1 LGQQQQQQQQQ
12 QELQSKSKP
21 KPKSKS
27 KSPTEN
33 REPPLQLVS
42 MKESFDLKLLTR
54 FYNEL
59 MIPNFPLEEER
70 DDLDDWICCLDPA
83 QNVAKQPNKAQPYP
97 SMDVV
102 LLVKREQREASL
114 LPLAAAEEEEE
125 ELTSTVSTTRMTT
138 IVAGVAF
145 EYYKQ
150 AQCGLLSYMVVPDEF
165 RRLGIMKSLH
175 PVACHAMQ
183 LLHREHC
190 VSAPTNHNNN
200 NNHNNNHNHNSNE
213 TTQTTILGPT
223 IKAIFAETNTPEAG
237 DVPPAVIRKR
247 HEILYQLG
255 YRHLKFPYIQPA
267 LAEDM
272 ESFDEII
279 LLIYSPD
286 KSRQTTIGTE
296 ILRDYIVDFFQSVT
310 GYDNDAYKQDWYY
323 KLVEWFW
330 RKNALTDIAQD
341 LPWEDITQDM
351 KECMAKST
359 TNTTLSANNGTK
371 KCSNDDA
378 GTDSDCNL
386 LEEPQRNH
394 VAVIGAGIAGLV
406 STVTL
411 AEEYLKHQQHH
422 SQNSSDNC
430 DQSPQG
436 VLPLTITLIEAQ
448 PFVGGRIR
456 TVVTKEAEAETDAEF
471 HPLVFSND
479 RLRHSQKIDSFAPWP
494 VAIGAEFVHGV
505 DSMANQLIE
514 DHDEW
519 LVHETFDLCESPE
532 EYPSRNSF
540 VQRRSSFAL
549 PEEQRNTP
557 HVEIF
562 MNGKCYPMQDHPGD
576 DHGSERRS
584 SETENNCIRPLLQRA
599 NHIWHNLQ
607 NISAEVNSTND
618 KENGVAYGRDMS
630 LDEFIEDQLFNN
642 GGDHLTSEE
651 VEKIKQILES
661 VYSNTAGTSNKFLGI
676 HEASREE
683 WNWEYTESNFRLE
696 QCFNEF
702 VTYYLDRIDQINE
715 QSRLSNLGVKID
727 IEIGC
732 PVSEIGS
739 ASKNGQNKGEQSPS
753 PSIRVL
759 TRPGRTFV
767 CDKCIVTVPLGV
779 LKAKKLTFSGAY
791 KIPRKIQ
798 EAIDTINMFSGMKA
812 HMLLKVGIDI
822 QRISK
827 RMKNTELLFCP
838 GEIFSQVW
846 LRRNKE
852 SVFLS
857 GFCVANCRDQ
867 LIQMVTSRGK
877 VGDESKSNIAQDL
890 MLDQV
895 RRSFDSSIDDEEK
908 IFVNPSA
915 PTCSSFA
922 FHDWSEDEFTM
933 GIYSSPSVGAGW
945 GKRSHNES
953 IVGDDALPPT
963 HRDNLAKPI
972 NNEIWFSGEHANT
985 TTCATVQSAMES
997 GKRAAQEVYRAFE
1010 SA

>member
-1 LGQQQQQQQQQ
+1 MFRYDVTKSEAASTAIEAISARL
-12 QELQSKSKP
+12 QELQSQSQIGH
-21 KPKSKS
+21 
-27 KSPTEN
+27 
-33 REPPLQLVS
+33 RESSLQLVS
-42 MKESFDLKLLTR
+42 MKESFDLELLTM

-70 DDLDDWICCLDPA
+70 DDLDDWIYCLDPA
-83 QNVAKQPNKAQPYP
+83 HNIAKKQNEEQPYP

-102 LLVKREQREASL
+102 LLVKREQPEAL
-114 LPLAAAEEEEE
+114 LPPPPAEEE
-125 ELTSTVSTTRMTT
+125 TTMSTTRMT
-138 IVAGVAF
+138 IVAGIAF

-165 RRLGIMKSLH
+165 RRLGIMRSLH

-183 LLHREHC
+183 LLHQEHY
-190 VSAPTNHNNN
+190 VSATIATSRGAITTN
-200 NNHNNNHNHNSNE
+200 NE
-213 TTQTTILGPT
+213 TTQTTIIGPT
-223 IKAIFAETNTPEAG
+223 IKAILAETNTPEAG

-286 KSRQTTIGTE
+286 NARQTTIATE

-310 GYDNDAYKQDWYY
+310 GYDNNSYKQDWYH

-330 RKNALTDIAQD
+330 RENTSTDIAQD
-341 LPWEDITQDM
+341 LPWEDITQNM
-351 KECMAKST
+351 KECMAKSR

-371 KCSNDDA
+371 KSLNVDA
-378 GTDSDCNL
+378 GTDNDCNHT
-386 LEEPQRNH
+386 EDSIENQFGSSKPQRNY
-394 VAVIGAGIAGLV
+394 VTVIGAGIAGLV

-411 AEEYLKHQQHH
+411 AEEYLKNQQHH
-422 SQNSSDNC
+422 KQNSSDHC

-456 TVVTKEAEAETDAEF
+456 TVVTKEAEAEC

-479 RLRHSQKIDSFAPWP
+479 RLSHSQKIDSFAPWP

-519 LVHETFDLCESPE
+519 LVHETFDLCESPD
-532 EYPSRNSF
+532 EYPLRNSF
-540 VQRRSSFAL
+540 VQRRSSFTL
-549 PEEQRNTP
+549 SEEQRNTP

-562 MNGKCYPMQDHPGD
+562 MDGKCYPMRDHPGD
-576 DHGSERRS
+576 DHESTRRS
-584 SETENNCIRPLLQRA
+584 SETENNRIHPLLQRA

-607 NISAEVNSTND
+607 NISEEVNSTNA
-618 KENGVAYGRDMS
+618 KKNGVAYGRDMS
-630 LDEFIEDQLFNN
+630 LDEFIEDQLSNN
-642 GGDHLTSEE
+642 GGDDLTSEE
-651 VEKIKQILES
+651 VEKVKQILES

-702 VTYYLDRIDQINE
+702 VKYYLDRIAQINE
-715 QSRLSNLGVKID
+715 QAILSNLGVIID

-739 ASKNGQNKGEQSPS
+739 ASRGENKDEQSSS
-753 PSIRVL
+753 PPIRVL
-759 TRPGRTFV
+759 TRTGRTFV

-791 KIPRKIQ
+791 KIPRNTQ

-838 GEIFSQVW
+838 GEMFSQIW

-877 VGDESKSNIAQDL
+877 MEEGSKSDIAQDL

-895 RRSFDSSIDDEEK
+895 RRVFDSSIDDEEK
-908 IFVNPSA
+908 IFVNPSS

-922 FHDWSEDEFTM
+922 LHDWSEDEFTM

-945 GKRSHNES
+945 GGMSHNGS
-953 IVGDDALPPT
+953 IVGDVIPLT

-997 GKRAAQEVYRAFE
+997 GKRAAKEVYRVLQ